1 MTAVLI
7 SISTSAEPL
16 SLRTVR
22 QELAG
27 GYLAVLDIEGMPLIG
42 QWYVTHLAG
51 KTLSPAA
58 RAFKGF
64 LIEQGGALMDSR
76 L

>member
-1 MTAVLI
+1 M
-7 SISTSAEPL
+7 
-16 SLRTVR
+16 
-22 QELAG
+22 
-27 GYLAVLDIEGMPLIG
+27 LDIEGMPLIG